1 MAKKKKITVVRQ
13 KRPKKPKKSKKAKKA
28 KKGKKGKGQ
37 FGNFFP
43 TNRQIDS
50 NQYWQLRAEIAG
62 AEARVRTS
70 LKDRQED
77 EKKADKK
84 VAKLETEVKD
94 FTKLSAAQQ
103 RQNFSP
109 VGTPDRVRGDAEYD
123 RGDVASRSRS
133 RRSGSSARTPEPR
146 RSRSLSPSG
155 LSRSASAALDPE
167 DHASRALHS
176 RSRSPSPAV
185 NPGHGP
191 YGAIGV
197 SGSAT
202 PRGQPLRR
210 SPEGSGIGTR
220 IPVRERPRQ
229 ATPAG
234 ARGVARQAAITALT
248 ALPPRPDEPESVIK
262 RAERD

>member
-1 MAKKKKITVVRQ
+1 MAKKKKITVVKQ
-13 KRPKKPKKSKKAKKA
+13 KRPKKPKKSKKARKARKA

-37 FGNFFP
+37 FGNAFP

-94 FTKLSAAQQ
+94 FTKLSTAQQ
-103 RQNFSP
+103 RQNFP
-109 VGTPDRVRGDAEYD
+109 TVGTPDRGRGDAEYD

-133 RRSGSSARTPEPR
+133 RRSGSSARTPAPR
-146 RSRSLSPSG
+146 RSRSLSPEG

-176 RSRSPSPAV
+176 RSRSRSPSPGV
-185 NPGHGP
+185 NPRHGS

-197 SGSAT
+197 SGLAT
-202 PRGQPLRR
+202 RRGQELRR
-210 SPEGSGIGTR
+210 SPEPSGIGAR
-220 IPVRERPRQ
+220 IPERLARETVI
-229 ATPAG
+229 A
-234 ARGVARQAAITALT
+234 ALT
-248 ALPPRPDEPESVIK
+248 NLPPPPSASESVIK

>member
-28 KKGKKGKGQ
+28 KKGKGQ

-94 FTKLSAAQQ
+94 FTKLSAAH
-103 RQNFSP
+103 
-109 VGTPDRVRGDAEYD
+109 VHLLMT
-123 RGDVASRSRS
+123 
-133 RRSGSSARTPEPR
+133 
-146 RSRSLSPSG
+146 LSP
-155 LSRSASAALDPE
+155 LLF
-167 DHASRALHS
+167 LK
-176 RSRSPSPAV
+176 
-185 NPGHGP
+185 NFF
-191 YGAIGV
+191 
-197 SGSAT
+197 
-202 PRGQPLRR
+202 
-210 SPEGSGIGTR
+210 
-220 IPVRERPRQ
+220 
-229 ATPAG
+229 
-234 ARGVARQAAITALT
+234 
-248 ALPPRPDEPESVIK
+248 
-262 RAERD
+262 